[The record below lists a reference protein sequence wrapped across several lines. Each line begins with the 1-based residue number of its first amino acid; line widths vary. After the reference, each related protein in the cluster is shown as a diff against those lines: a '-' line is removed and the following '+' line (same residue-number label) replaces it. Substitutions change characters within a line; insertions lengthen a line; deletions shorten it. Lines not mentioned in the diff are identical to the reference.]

1 MKGSDLVGNKQDFNE
16 FSKPIRDLKK
26 EFDLLVEPHRH
37 VLWKYCLMITRS
49 PWDAEDLVQET
60 LLKTFGSLSRI
71 VQPIITK
78 AYIFRIATNTWL
90 NEIKKTNVSFIED
103 FGIEETF
110 EDTDPF
116 DSMEAIEL
124 LVNYLPPQQRV
135 AVLLFDVLGFSGRE
149 VASMIG
155 TTEGAVKAL
164 LHRARK
170 NLKKALG
177 DKPDETPKQT
187 SHSTEKNVIIEAYLD
202 AFNRRDPD
210 GIARLMDEQV
220 LNDIVHTSLEYGKEI
235 VRKHSLE
242 GWAKDPMP
250 MKAMCKLLWNKA
262 TIVVIGNID
271 GTEVLYDLIHLEI
284 EDQLIIKKRDYY
296 FCQDLLQQVGKELG
310 LSVHVNGYIY
320 QGKDD

>member
-1 MKGSDLVGNKQDFNE
+1 MSNKYDLNE
-16 FSKPIRDLKK
+16 LSTPMRDLKK
-26 EFDLLVEPHRH
+26 EFDLLVEPHRN
-37 VLWKYCLMITRS
+37 VLWRYCLMITRS

-60 LLKTFGSLSRI
+60 LLKTFGSLSRL
-71 VQPIITK
+71 VQPVITK
-78 AYIFRIATNTWL
+78 SYLFRIATNTWI
-90 NEIKKTNVSFIED
+90 NELKKANVSFSED
-103 FGIEETF
+103 FGVEETF
-110 EDTDPF
+110 EDSDPF

-124 LVNYLPPQQRV
+124 LVYYLSPQQRV
-135 AVLLFDVLGFSGRE
+135 AVLLFDILGFSGRE
-149 VASMIG
+149 VANMIG

-170 NLKKALG
+170 RLKKARE
-177 DKPDETPKQT
+177 DKPDEILKQT
-187 SHSTEKNVIIEAYLD
+187 SYSPEQNNIIEAYLD

-220 LNDIVHTSLEYGKEI
+220 LNDIVHTSIEYGKEI

-242 GWAKDPMP
+242 GWANDPMP
-250 MKAMCKLLWNKA
+250 MKAINKLLWNKP

-284 EDQLIIKKRDYY
+284 EDDLIIKKRDYY
-296 FCQDLLQQVGKELG
+296 FCQDLLQEAGDELG
-310 LSVHVNGYIY
+310 LPVHINGYIY